1 MNRYDVFSDH
11 MANFNWCCINSIT
24 QLMILGLCVECVE
37 LNLVSNQ
44 TRFQFSFKSI
54 EIERFV

>member
-1 MNRYDVFSDH
+1 MYFLITWQ
-11 MANFNWCCINSIT
+11 NFNWWCINFKT
-24 QLMILGLCVECVE
+24 QLMILGLCVEYVD

>member
-1 MNRYDVFSDH
+1 MNRYDVFFDH
-11 MANFNWCCINSIT
+11 MENFNWWCINFMT
-24 QLMILGLCVECVE
+24 QLMILGLCVEYVE

-44 TRFQFSFKSI
+44 TRFQFSFKNI